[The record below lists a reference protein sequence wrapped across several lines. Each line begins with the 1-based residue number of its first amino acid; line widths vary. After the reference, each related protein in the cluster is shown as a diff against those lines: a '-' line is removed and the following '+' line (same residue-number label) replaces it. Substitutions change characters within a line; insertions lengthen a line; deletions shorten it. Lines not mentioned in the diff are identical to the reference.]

1 MHAVTHSLLALTLAV
16 AFAPA
21 QDKQPPH
28 IVLIFCD
35 DLGWTDL
42 STGRT
47 NLGNGSPYH
56 KTPQLDAL
64 AAAGTCFTSA
74 YSNAPNCAPTRAAL
88 WSGQWAPRTGVYTV
102 GSGNRGKAQHRKL
115 IAAENNKVLAA
126 SCVTLAETL
135 QSAGYTTGHFGKWHL
150 GKASDNT
157 DPNSQG
163 FDHSAGGNQRGGV
176 GKMGNFAD
184 ESGAFQLP
192 GLDANG
198 VSRQF
203 LADRLTD
210 EAVKWMASTQQ
221 PMFCC
226 ISHYSVHTPIQAPEQ
241 DIEAAGAPPAES
253 RHRHRRYAGMLR
265 NLDQAVG
272 RVVQFLNTH
281 PDPVRPDQMLIDNTV
296 VLFTSDNGGLGGYRD
311 AGIAGGQEITN
322 QLPLRSGKG
331 SLHEG
336 GIRVPLIVRWDD
348 HVRAGATDDT
358 PVQSIDLYPTLAH
371 LAGASLPQDHS
382 LDGMDFSGRLQM
394 QPVAAPDRTLFW
406 HFPGYLE
413 ANARRGTWRTT
424 PCSVARDGDLKV
436 MFWYETGTWS
446 LFDLG
451 TDIGEQHDLAA
462 ERTAERNRLA
472 GTLIEW
478 LQSTQAPMP
487 NDLAG
492 NPVALPQPPE

>member
-1 MHAVTHSLLALTLAV
+1 MQAALPSLLALALTV
-16 AFAPA
+16 ATAPS
-21 QDKQPPH
+21 QDAPRPH
-28 IVLIFCD
+28 IVLVLCD

-47 NLGNGSPYH
+47 NGGNGSPYH

-88 WSGQWAPRTGVYTV
+88 WSGQWGPRTGVYTV
-102 GSGNRGKAQHRKL
+102 ASGNRGRAQHRKL
-115 IAAENNKVLAA
+115 IAADNNKVLAA

-150 GKASDNT
+150 GKATDGT
-157 DPNSQG
+157 DPNAQG

-176 GKMGNFAD
+176 GKMGHFAD
-184 ESGAFQLP
+184 AAGAFQLP

-198 VSRQF
+198 VAKQF

-210 EAVKWMASTQQ
+210 EALEWMAAAQQ

-226 ISHYSVHTPIQAPEQ
+226 ISHYSVHTPIQAPQE

-253 RHRHRRYAGMLR
+253 RHSHRRYAAMMR

-272 RVVQFLNTH
+272 RVVQFLATS
-281 PDPVRPDQMLIDNTV
+281 PDPRQPEQMLIDNTV
-296 VLFTSDNGGLGGYRD
+296 ILFTSDNGGLGGYRN
-311 AGIAGGQEITN
+311 AGIGGGQEITN
-322 QLPLRSGKG
+322 QTPLRSGKG

-336 GIRVPLIVRWDD
+336 GIRVPMIVRWDG

-358 PVQSIDLYPTLAH
+358 PLQSIDLYPTLAH
-371 LAGASLPQDHS
+371 LAGAKLPEAQPV
-382 LDGMDFSGRLQM
+382 DGIDLSRRLQL
-394 QPVAAPDRTLFW
+394 QPAALPARTLFW

-413 ANARRGTWRTT
+413 ANSRRGTWRTT
-424 PCSVARDGDLKV
+424 PCSVIRSEDLKAI
-436 MFWYETGTWS
+436 FCYETRSWS
-446 LFDLG
+446 LFDLA
-451 TDIGEQHDLAA
+451 TDIGENHDLATRRA
-462 ERTAERNRLA
+462 ADLTSLA
-472 GTLIEW
+472 DALIAW
-478 LQSTQAPMP
+478 LDTTQAPMP
-487 NDLAG
+487 NDLDG
-492 NPVALPQPPE
+492 KPVTHPDAPE